1 MSVEKRGESRG
12 DGVRVNPMKR
22 AAAFRKVSCRD
33 TSLLRSVLADNT
45 KQSHVR
51 YGDTPGGP
59 ACLFRSS
66 ISLIILSFPDATTVV
81 CSAGVDCSGVSVAL
95 TGTGVVAGT
104 GGVEGGNRTD
114 DAGMDARSALDLFF
128 STLPRVADRGALVKG
143 GAGAATGGG
152 VADVTSGR
160 LAAAATAV
168 AGAAATTAIAGG
180 VEGVITARA
189 AAGAARAAL
198 AICAALAA
206 AAVAAPTA
214 AVLAALAD
222 ARATSEAASR

>member
-1 MSVEKRGESRG
+1 M
-12 DGVRVNPMKR
+12 
-22 AAAFRKVSCRD
+22 
-33 TSLLRSVLADNT
+33 
-45 KQSHVR
+45 
-51 YGDTPGGP
+51 
-59 ACLFRSS
+59 
-66 ISLIILSFPDATTVV
+66 
-81 CSAGVDCSGVSVAL
+81 CSAGVDRSGVSVAL

-128 STLPRVADRGALVKG
+128 NTLPRVADRGALVKG

-160 LAAAATAV
+160 LTAAATAV
-168 AGAAATTAIAGG
+168 AGAAAAATTAIAGG
-180 VEGVITARA
+180 VEGVVTARA